1 MKKLLVFL
9 VLSAILSACA
19 ERENSKDSTE
29 SCAASVTGMISFT
42 GWTEL
47 PEDALVYVQLI
58 DTTET
63 SVGARNDVGNQ
74 FIDYPAQMP
83 TDYEICYDPSE
94 IQESVT
100 YSMYVTIEGSG
111 MPYGINDDLNPVIT
125 GGNPNENVD
134 IVVTPLDL

>member
-1 MKKLLVFL
+1 MKKLILFFIVA
-9 VLSAILSACA
+9 AIVTACNSQA
-19 ERENSKDSTE
+19 ESDSCE
-29 SCAASVTGMISFT
+29 ASVTGMISFT

-47 PEDALVYVQLI
+47 PEDAMVYVQLL
-58 DTTET
+58 DTSET

-74 FIDYPAQMP
+74 LIDYPAQMP
-83 TDYEICYDPSE
+83 TAYEICYDPSE

-100 YSMYVTIEGSG
+100 YSIYVTVEGQG
-111 MPYGINDDLNPVIT
+111 VPYGINDDLNPVIT